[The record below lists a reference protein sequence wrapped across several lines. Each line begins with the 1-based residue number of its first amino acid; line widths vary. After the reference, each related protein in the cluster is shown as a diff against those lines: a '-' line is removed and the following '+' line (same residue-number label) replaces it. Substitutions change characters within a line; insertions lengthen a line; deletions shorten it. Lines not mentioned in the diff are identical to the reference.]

1 MDEVRSP
8 LLLQRRESRDRC
20 ADLKYL
26 FLTARWAPPT
36 LVSLA
41 RSPRERLVATGAD
54 MLSSD
59 QATQAGGGLAMA
71 KVLRCGDLM
80 PGCNAVIEGK
90 DEAEV
95 MTKGAEHAKTVH
107 KMTAIPPDMAA
118 KVKAAIKDK
127 K

>member
-1 MDEVRSP
+1 M
-8 LLLQRRESRDRC
+8 RDRIRTE
-20 ADLKYL
+20 AGL
-26 FLTARWAPPT
+26 P
-36 LVSLA
+36 
-41 RSPRERLVATGAD
+41 
-54 MLSSD
+54 
-59 QATQAGGGLAMA
+59 GGGDSASSNDRYAERTGGCAMA

-95 MTKGAEHAKTVH
+95 MAKGAEHAKTAH

-127 K
+127 Q